1 MHDEAYSRAHPGTL
15 LTSLS
20 IALKARWWIALVTSV
35 AILFGT
41 ILYLRSVDYLYTA
54 ELHVAAAPGTASRGP
69 GLGGLSG
76 LAAIAGVGIDV
87 EATPFRLYLDDLAS
101 FDAAEALA
109 GDAELM
115 RQIFKEE
122 WQEGGWQANPSVLDS
137 LTATLLSRKSA
148 SIPAW
153 EAPDAR
159 RLQAWLQANVG
170 VEQGVR
176 SPVVVLRVS
185 HPDPAFAK
193 TLLARLHDGAD
204 SRARSRALARARANI
219 AHLDARMSR
228 GSELDHRQAMVATR
242 AAEAQRLMLARN
254 PAAFAANPLS
264 PAAASPGPTS
274 PRAGLILAIALVL
287 GAGLGVALALIL
299 GPPAIKDR

>member
-1 MHDEAYSRAHPGTL
+1 MLPDTAYPFPSETL
-15 LTSLS
+15 LASFGR
-20 IALKARWWIALVTSV
+20 ALRTRWWMIVALC
-35 AILFGT
+35 AAALMAGT
-41 ILYLRSVDYLYTA
+41 IYLRKADYLYTA
-54 ELHVAAAPGTASRGP
+54 ELRVAAAPGTASRGP

-122 WQEGGWQANPSVLDS
+122 WQEGGWRANPSVLDS

-170 VEQGVR
+170 VEQNVR

-204 SRARSRALARARANI
+204 SRARSRALARARANT

-228 GSELDHRQAMVATR
+228 VSELDHRQAMVATR

-254 PAAFAANPLS
+254 PAAFAANPLG

-287 GAGLGVALALIL
+287 GAGLGVALALVL